1 MPMSQKQRAT
11 GPSPDPRGA
20 LAPTFGGAA
29 VGDAA
34 VPVTS
39 STVQGIQM
47 VLHAQEGGAHAL
59 QHKHYLLRGYA

>member
-1 MPMSQKQRAT
+1 MPTSQNQSAT
-11 GPSPDPRGA
+11 SPSPDPRGTP
-20 LAPTFGGAA
+20 APTFGGTA

-39 STVQGIQM
+39 GTVQGIQL

-59 QHKHYLLRGYA
+59 QHKHYLLRGCA